1 MRIAIGGMMHES
13 NTFART
19 RTERQHFESGS
30 LAEGRRLREIW
41 QDAHHEVGGF
51 LEAIDA
57 AGHEA
62 VPLGMAWAPPGG
74 VVSDA
79 FFEEFV
85 GGLVERLGEVSP
97 DGVLLALHGA
107 MVTPQHPSAD
117 TELLRRVR
125 QAIGPYV
132 PMAVTLDYHGNVTP
146 EMAAA
151 TDIIL
156 AYQTYPHVD
165 QRDCGRQAATLLLRT
180 LRQEIRPVCEVV
192 RLPLLMPLL
201 AQETDQE
208 PMRSLLE
215 QARRQEMQLPLLRIS
230 LLAGFPYADVPAAGS
245 SVVAVADGD
254 RAAARRAAQELASQM
269 WGRREQM
276 VQDLPDAARAVEL
289 ARQYLAS
296 GGRPPVL
303 LVDFGDN
310 IGGGTP
316 GDSTLLLE
324 ELLRQKVERFL
335 VVLYAPTAVSH
346 AQTVGPGGTLE
357 VTVGGSDSRYG
368 PPLTIRGTVQRLHD
382 GRWEESAPR
391 HGGRRYHDQGP
402 TAVLDLGQGRCVVLN
417 SLRTP
422 PFSLGQITSLGLEPQ
437 QFTAI
442 VVKAAVA
449 YKAAYGPVAG
459 TVIVVD
465 TPGITP
471 ARLERLDYRHI
482 HRPIFPLDADATFA
496 SASC

>member
-19 RTERQHFESGS
+19 RTERQHFEAGS
-30 LAEGRRLREIW
+30 LTEGPRLREVW

-57 AGHEA
+57 GGHVA
-62 VPLGMAWAPPGG
+62 VPLGMAWATPGG
-74 VVSDA
+74 VVSDD

-85 GGLVERLGEVSP
+85 GTLIQRLRAASP

-107 MVTPQHPSAD
+107 MVTPRHPSAD
-117 TELLRRVR
+117 TELLRRIR
-125 QAIGPYV
+125 QAIGPHV
-132 PMAVTLDYHGNVTP
+132 PLAVTLDYHGNATP

-151 TDIIL
+151 ADIIV

-165 QRDCGRQAATLLLRT
+165 QRDCGRQAATLLMRT

-208 PMRSLLE
+208 PMRPLLE
-215 QARRQEMQLPLLRIS
+215 QARLQEKRPPLLRIS

-245 SVVAVADGD
+245 SVVAVADGE
-254 RAAARRAAQELASQM
+254 RAAACQAAHELATQM
-269 WGRREQM
+269 WDRRGQM

-289 ARQYLAS
+289 LRQYLAR

-316 GDSTLLLE
+316 GDSTVLLE
-324 ELLRQKVERFL
+324 ELLRQQVERFL
-335 VVLYAPTAVSH
+335 VVLHAPAAVQH
-346 AQTVGPGGTLE
+346 AQAAGAGGTLE
-357 VTVGGSDSRYG
+357 VTVGGSDPRYG
-368 PPLTIRGTVQRLHD
+368 PPMTIRGTVVRLHD
-382 GRWEESAPR
+382 GRWEETAPR
-391 HGGRRYHDQGP
+391 HGGRRFHDQGP
-402 TAVLDLGQGRCVVLN
+402 TAVLDLGQGRCVMLN

-437 QFTAI
+437 QFAAI

-459 TVIVVD
+459 AIIVVD

-471 ARLERLDYRHI
+471 ARLDRLDYHHI
-482 HRPIFPLDADATFA
+482 RRPIFPLDADAAWLTEA
-496 SASC
+496 T